1 MSKSFNIGL
10 FGFGCVGQG
19 LYHVLSNSKGFR
31 SEITKI
37 VVKDKSKSR
46 PLPDHYFSFDK
57 NDILLNPEIDLVVE
71 LIDNANEA
79 FEIVKAAL
87 SSGKNVV
94 TANKKMIAEHFA
106 ELIALQE
113 KYGTALLYEASA
125 CGGIPIIRTLEEY
138 YDNESLKTV
147 KGIFNGSSN
156 FVLTKIFEENL
167 DYSTALKQAQELGF
181 AESNPR
187 LDVGGFDAK
196 YKLIILAAHSYG
208 LVSAPE
214 QVLNLGIE
222 NLSPTDVQLARE
234 GNFKIKLIAE
244 AQISQKNK
252 IALSV
257 LPRLIK
263 QNNPLSTVNN
273 EYNAVVVEAAF
284 SDTQLFIG
292 KGAGSHPTGSA
303 VLSDISAN
311 SYNYQYEYKKKKQQ
325 TKYALDNDKELTVY
339 IRTEFAEKNLPLPFS
354 SILFQNGEVAVGKIR
369 IAELIL
375 AKEWIENNGAFVA
388 EVSDVFSELIAHL
401 QQQELEDVTV

>member
-19 LYHVLSNSKGFR
+19 LYHVLANSKGFR

-37 VVKDKSKSR
+37 VVKNRNKKR
-46 PLPDHYFSFDK
+46 TLPEHFFSFDK

-71 LIDNANEA
+71 LIDDANEA
-79 FEIVKAAL
+79 FEIVSAAL
-87 SSGKNVV
+87 SGGKNVV
-94 TANKKMIAEHFA
+94 TANKKMIAEHFE
-106 ELIALQE
+106 ELIELQK

-138 YDNESLKTV
+138 YDNESLKSV
-147 KGIFNGSSN
+147 RGIFNGSSN
-156 FVLTKIFEENL
+156 YILTKIFEENL
-167 DYSTALKQAQELGF
+167 DYSVALKQAQDLGF

-208 LVSAPE
+208 LVSLPE
-214 QVLNLGIE
+214 QVLNFGIE
-222 NLSPTDVQLARE
+222 NLSQTDIQVARKS
-234 GNFKIKLIAE
+234 NFKIKLIAQ
-244 AQISQKNK
+244 AAISEKNNVS
-252 IALSV
+252 LSV
-257 LPRLIK
+257 LPHFIK
-263 QNNPLSTVNN
+263 HENPLSAINN

-311 SYNYQYEYKKKKQQ
+311 SYNYQYEYKKKRQQ
-325 TKYALDNDKELTVY
+325 AKYNLDNEKELVVY
-339 IRTEFAEKNLPLPFS
+339 IRTAFAENRLPLPFS
-354 SILFQNGEVAVGKIR
+354 SIGFQNSEIVVGKIK

-375 AKEWIENNGAFVA
+375 AKKWLETHGAFVA
-388 EVSDVFSELIAHL
+388 EVGEVLPEIVAYLN
-401 QQQELEDVTV
+401 QQELEVVAV